1 MCVSSR
7 EMNHLGTC
15 VERPAL
21 DRRDSQIDL
30 ENRNERMNRDRN
42 EKIQRMMML
51 QRSVYVSRRKE
62 GDEV

>member
-1 MCVSSR
+1 MSVSSR

-42 EKIQRMMML
+42 ERMMML

>member
-7 EMNHLGTC
+7 KMNHLGTC

-42 EKIQRMMML
+42 ERMMML

>member
-42 EKIQRMMML
+42 ERMMML